1 MSNIELHSLKA
12 NADKCISIL
21 KGILEGIKADDII
34 NQEELGELGLWCENH
49 PDFLR
54 TRMLSQLVEGVD
66 ELITTNNP
74 EMDDVD
80 NLLEMCDYFL
90 ENINKLQA
98 ITIEIEE
105 FLGIVEGIVADG
117 TINVMEV
124 EFLRDWISKHTPI
137 IDQFPFNVT
146 LSLINKI
153 LVDGKLEN
161 SEIAE
166 LVAFFMQIVPI
177 FNKEVHIRLK
187 NIARRATTNIIF
199 SDHETVRIPGKYF
212 CFTGESPVFMRSE
225 LRKFVERFGGTFTNS
240 ISKKMDY
247 LVLCSNG
254 SINWA
259 YEKFGRKLESTMN
272 LMLIKPGIRII
283 REESF
288 LKVCDQGL
296 GNKYKELALE
306 LALKYAEEKDIPARY
321 LPGATDIA
329 QRESKKEEN
338 FTESIFHWQVL
349 INVMV
354 EILGEIKAKRYLNT
368 QPIISPDDKD
378 VSKSK
383 DFIDLTLYLIRR
395 RNTDNCTPDELGR
408 LSELHTHFQKEI
420 ERQLSA
426 RT

>member
-1 MSNIELHSLKA
+1 MPNIGLHSLKA

-21 KGILEGIKADDII
+21 KGILEGIKADGII
-34 NQEELGELGLWCENH
+34 NQEELSELGLWCENH

-54 TRMLSQLVEGVD
+54 TRMLSQLVEGVN

-80 NLLEMCDYFL
+80 NLLELCDYFL
-90 ENINKLQA
+90 ENFNKLQA

-105 FLGIVEGIVADG
+105 FLGIVEGIASDG

-124 EFLRDWISKHTPI
+124 EFLRDWVSKHSPLI
-137 IDQFPFNVT
+137 EQFPFNVT

-161 SEIAE
+161 SEITE

-177 FNKEVHIRLK
+177 YNKDVHIKLK
-187 NIARRATTNIIF
+187 NIAKKAKTNFIF
-199 SDHETVRIPGKYF
+199 SDYNTVQIPGKNF
-212 CFTGESPVFMRSE
+212 CFTGKSPIFKRPE
-225 LRKFVERFGGTFTNS
+225 LVKFLERFGGTFFDKFN
-240 ISKKMDY
+240 KKIDY
-247 LVLCSNG
+247 LVLCSDG

-259 YEKFGRKLESTMN
+259 YDKFGRKLESAMN
-272 LMLIKPGIRII
+272 LMLIKPDIRII
-283 REESF
+283 KEETF

-306 LALKYAEEKDIPARY
+306 LAIKYAEEKDIPARY

-395 RNTDNCTPDELGR
+395 RDTDNCTPDELGR